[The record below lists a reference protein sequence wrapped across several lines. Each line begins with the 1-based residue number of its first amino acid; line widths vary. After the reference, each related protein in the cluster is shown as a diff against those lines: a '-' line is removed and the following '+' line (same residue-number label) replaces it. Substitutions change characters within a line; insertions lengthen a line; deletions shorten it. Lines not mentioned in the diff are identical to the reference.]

1 MDKNEEICRWV
12 AAWIK
17 GELTPED
24 EAELACW
31 LKQDPKNQEWF
42 DTFTTRE
49 NLKGA
54 LSLYASFHTAKRWE
68 ELERYCRITNR
79 RKIHPGYWRYVAAVV
94 ILFIIGGIGFLY
106 FVPDTRKEMTLAAV
120 GPKEFHQQAVLVLE
134 NGKELVL
141 NGIKD
146 TCLSLGQGER
156 LWIND
161 QGRLAYHQDSLQ
173 QETPEEWHILRIP
186 RGGEYTLVLED
197 GSRVWL
203 NSASELRY
211 PVRFTG
217 KNRQVTLE
225 GEAYFE
231 IAENK
236 KSPFQVL
243 AENVKIQVTGT
254 CFNVKAYASDKV
266 IKTTLDEGS
275 INIGH
280 VQSRRPMQQML
291 PGQTAVYE
299 KRSNVIKIKTD
310 RYHDDASSWKSN
322 RLIFRNASLKEVL
335 TTLSRHFDIE
345 ITVKNEKIA
354 SFTYD
359 FVCKGNDLNYVL
371 EVMQSITPVSFKKI
385 SEYTY
390 TVE

>member
-1 MDKNEEICRWV
+1 M
-12 AAWIK
+12 
-17 GELTPED
+17 L
-24 EAELACW
+24 L
-31 LKQDPKNQEWF
+31 
-42 DTFTTRE
+42 
-49 NLKGA
+49 
-54 LSLYASFHTAKRWE
+54 HTAKRWE

-231 IAENK
+231 VAKDSLNR
-236 KSPFQVL
+236 FVVQAGDL
-243 AENVKIQVTGT
+243 AVEALGT
-254 CFNVKAYASDKV
+254 SFNVKAYEEDNQAVVTLFQGKV
-266 IKTTLDEGS
+266 KTSVGRDEAFLLPDQAVTYLKNKGQLKKSTLNDAYRACLWRNNELAFNDEALS
-275 INIGH
+275 EIAVLLNRMYNIQ
-280 VQSRRPMQQML
+280 VVFKS
-291 PGQTAVYE
+291 E
-299 KRSNVIKIKTD
+299 KVKALRFTGVITNNSLDNIIE
-310 RYHDDASSWKSN
+310 
-322 RLIFRNASLKEVL
+322 LISLTSPIIYTSKGD
-335 TTLSRHFDIE
+335 TIIID
-345 ITVKNEKIA
+345 EK
-354 SFTYD
+354 
-359 FVCKGNDLNYVL
+359 K
-371 EVMQSITPVSFKKI
+371 
-385 SEYTY
+385 
-390 TVE
+390 

>member
-231 IAENK
+231 VAKDPEC
-236 KSPFQVL
+236 PFFV
-243 AENVKIQVTGT
+243 EMEGVEVRVYGT
-254 CFNVKAYASDKV
+254 SFNVNTHQKGCIQTVLVK
-266 IKTTLDEGS
+266 GS
-275 INIGH
+275 IGVKVLSSGMESVI
-280 VQSRRPMQQML
+280 R
-291 PGQTAVYE
+291 PGQMAEFKQGNTKVDVKDVNVAVY
-299 KRSNVIKIKTD
+299 TD
-310 RYHDDASSWKSN
+310 WKDG
-322 RLIFRNASLKEVL
+322 IFRFENQRLEDILTVLSNWYDVDVFYQTPSVKELHFSGYMERYKDVRVIL
-335 TTLSRHFDIE
+335 EAITLSTGVTF
-345 ITVKNEKIA
+345 
-354 SFTYD
+354 
-359 FVCKGNDLNYVL
+359 
-371 EVMQSITPVSFKKI
+371 SIQGKTIIVSK
-385 SEYTY
+385 
-390 TVE
+390 

>member
-141 NGIKD
+141 KTLVCRSGKGNVYGSTIRGVWLITRILYSRKLPKNGIS
-146 TCLSLGQGER
+146 CESR
-156 LWIND
+156 
-161 QGRLAYHQDSLQ
+161 
-173 QETPEEWHILRIP
+173 EE
-186 RGGEYTLVLED
+186 
-197 GSRVWL
+197 
-203 NSASELRY
+203 A
-211 PVRFTG
+211 
-217 KNRQVTLE
+217 
-225 GEAYFE
+225 
-231 IAENK
+231 
-236 KSPFQVL
+236 
-243 AENVKIQVTGT
+243 
-254 CFNVKAYASDKV
+254 
-266 IKTTLDEGS
+266 
-275 INIGH
+275 NIHWYWRMGA
-280 VQSRRPMQQML
+280 
-291 PGQTAVYE
+291 GY
-299 KRSNVIKIKTD
+299 
-310 RYHDDASSWKSN
+310 
-322 RLIFRNASLKEVL
+322 
-335 TTLSRHFDIE
+335 
-345 ITVKNEKIA
+345 
-354 SFTYD
+354 
-359 FVCKGNDLNYVL
+359 G
-371 EVMQSITPVSFKKI
+371 
-385 SEYTY
+385 
-390 TVE
+390 

>member
-1 MDKNEEICRWV
+1 MDKNEEIYRWV

-225 GEAYFE
+225 GEAYF
-231 IAENK
+231 
-236 KSPFQVL
+236 
-243 AENVKIQVTGT
+243 
-254 CFNVKAYASDKV
+254 
-266 IKTTLDEGS
+266 
-275 INIGH
+275 
-280 VQSRRPMQQML
+280 
-291 PGQTAVYE
+291 
-299 KRSNVIKIKTD
+299 
-310 RYHDDASSWKSN
+310 
-322 RLIFRNASLKEVL
+322 
-335 TTLSRHFDIE
+335 
-345 ITVKNEKIA
+345 
-354 SFTYD
+354 
-359 FVCKGNDLNYVL
+359 
-371 EVMQSITPVSFKKI
+371 
-385 SEYTY
+385 
-390 TVE
+390 

>member
-1 MDKNEEICRWV
+1 M
-12 AAWIK
+12 
-17 GELTPED
+17 
-24 EAELACW
+24 
-31 LKQDPKNQEWF
+31 
-42 DTFTTRE
+42 
-49 NLKGA
+49 
-54 LSLYASFHTAKRWE
+54 
-68 ELERYCRITNR
+68 
-79 RKIHPGYWRYVAAVV
+79 
-94 ILFIIGGIGFLY
+94 
-106 FVPDTRKEMTLAAV
+106 
-120 GPKEFHQQAVLVLE
+120 
-134 NGKELVL
+134 
-141 NGIKD
+141 
-146 TCLSLGQGER
+146 
-156 LWIND
+156 
-161 QGRLAYHQDSLQ
+161 
-173 QETPEEWHILRIP
+173 
-186 RGGEYTLVLED
+186 
-197 GSRVWL
+197 WL
-203 NSASELRY
+203 NADSKLTY
-211 PVRFTG
+211 PEQFA
-217 KNRQVTLE
+217 KYNRNVTLE

-280 VQSRRPMQQML
+280 MQSRRPMQQML